1 MLKNIK
7 RKATFEAFGNN
18 AATGV
23 MSNNPTTQLAPLMTA
38 GQDFDVDRYNKDYH
52 VFMQEVCF
60 FNKQEKTIMF
70 SKAN

>member
-7 RKATFEAFGNN
+7 RKATFEAFGNSVP
-18 AATGV
+18 TGV
-23 MSNNPTTQLAPLMTA
+23 ISNSPTNQLAPLMTA

-60 FNKQEKTIMF
+60 FNEHKKKNNLF
-70 SKAN
+70 KAD